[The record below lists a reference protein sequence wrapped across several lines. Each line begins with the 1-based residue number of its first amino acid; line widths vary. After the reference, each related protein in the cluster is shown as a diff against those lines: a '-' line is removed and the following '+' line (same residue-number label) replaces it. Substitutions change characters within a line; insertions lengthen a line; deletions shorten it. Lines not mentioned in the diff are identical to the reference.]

1 MSAMRTTATADQ
13 PDLAPSPR
21 RPDQLTVH
29 VAPEAYRQLKEL
41 AQITGRTN
49 RDLMAEAIT
58 RLAVAHDQPV
68 EPELRKK
75 FRRIALGLE

>member
-1 MSAMRTTATADQ
+1 MSATQTATADQ
-13 PDLAPSPR
+13 PEHSPSPR
-21 RPDQLTVH
+21 RTDQAGVFI
-29 VAPEAYRQLKEL
+29 APEAARQLTAL
-41 AQITGRTN
+41 AETTGRTK

-75 FRRIALGLE
+75 FRRIALGLS